1 MSESSMELEA
11 QLIERIVEKRK
22 KLLEDADNEVEKI
35 VKSAKETVN
44 NINSD
49 SETEI
54 LSLIGSDL
62 NAARDRIIGNAQ
74 LEGRKNLLLA
84 RQALLTGVFDEVLE
98 RLRGIAGRDDANFDK
113 GEVLIA
119 FIKEAAA
126 AVGGEEFIISGNE
139 ADLKYLGKNL
149 GNVRRAL
156 KQSIGESKVS
166 LDSEPLDI
174 GGGVVVRNSDG
185 TKTYHNTFEGRLAGV
200 RARIESEIAESLG
213 VL

>member
-11 QLIERIVEKRK
+11 QLIERIIEQRK
-22 KLLEDADNEVEKI
+22 QLLKDADNEVEKI
-35 VKSAKETVN
+35 VGSAMEEVAR
-44 NINSD
+44 INAN
-49 SETEI
+49 SEAEI

-62 NAARDRIIGNAQ
+62 NAAKDRIIGNAQ

-84 RQALLTGVFDEVLE
+84 RQAILTGVYDEVME
-98 RLRGIAGRDDANFDK
+98 RLRGIARRDDTDFDK
-113 GEVLIA
+113 GGILIA
-119 FIKEAAA
+119 LIKEAAEE
-126 AVGGEEFIISGNE
+126 VGGEEFIVSGNE
-139 ADLKYLGKNL
+139 ADLDYLGKNL
-149 GNVRRAL
+149 GNVSMAL

-185 TKTYHNTFEGRLAGV
+185 TKTYHNTFEGRLASV
-200 RARIESEIAESLG
+200 RARTESEVAESLG

>member
-1 MSESSMELEA
+1 MSESSMDLEA
-11 QLIERIVEKRK
+11 QLIERAVEQRN
-22 KLLEDADNEVEKI
+22 KLIGDADNEAEKI
-35 VKSAKETVN
+35 AESAVEEVVRIHVN
-44 NINSD
+44 
-49 SETEI
+49 SEAEI

-74 LEGRKNLLLA
+74 LEGRKILLLA

-98 RLRGIAGRDDANFDK
+98 RLRGISRRDDANFDK

-119 FIKEAAA
+119 LIKEAAA
-126 AVGGEEFIISGNE
+126 AVGGEEFIVSGNE

-149 GNVRRAL
+149 GNVRKAL

-185 TKTYHNTFEGRLAGV
+185 TKTYYNTFEGRLASVKV
-200 RARIESEIAESLG
+200 RFESEVAEKLG

>member
-49 SETEI
+49 SDTEI

-84 RQALLTGVFDEVLE
+84 RQALLTRVFDEVLE

-119 FIKEAAA
+119 LIKEAAP

>member
-11 QLIERIVEKRK
+11 QLIERVVEQRK
-22 KLLEDADNEVEKI
+22 QLIKDADNEIEKI
-35 VKSAKETVN
+35 VESAMEEVARIN
-44 NINSD
+44 ANSD
-49 SETEI
+49 AEI

-62 NAARDRIIGNAQ
+62 NAARDRIVGNAQ

-84 RQALLTGVFDEVLE
+84 RQAILTGVFDEVLE
-98 RLRGIAGRDDANFDK
+98 RLRGISKRDDADFDK
-113 GEVLIA
+113 GETLIA
-119 FIKEAAA
+119 LIKEGAAS
-126 AVGGEEFIISGNE
+126 VGGEEFIVSGNE
-139 ADLKYLGKNL
+139 ADLKYLKKNL
-149 GNVRRAL
+149 GNVNKAL
-156 KQSIGESKVS
+156 KQSIGKSKAS

-200 RARIESEIAESLG
+200 KARIESEIAESLG

>member
-11 QLIERIVEKRK
+11 QLIERIVEQRK
-22 KLLEDADNEVEKI
+22 QFLKDADNEVEKI
-35 VKSAKETVN
+35 VGSAMAEVAR
-44 NINSD
+44 INAN
-49 SETEI
+49 SEAEI

-62 NAARDRIIGNAQ
+62 NAAKDRIIGNAQ

-84 RQALLTGVFDEVLE
+84 RQAILTGVYDEVME
-98 RLRGIAGRDDANFDK
+98 RLTGIARRDDTDFDK
-113 GEVLIA
+113 GGILIA
-119 FIKEAAA
+119 LIKEAAEE
-126 AVGGEEFIISGNE
+126 VGGEEFIVSGNE
-139 ADLKYLGKNL
+139 ADLDYLGKNL
-149 GNVRRAL
+149 GNVSMAL

-166 LDSEPLDI
+166 LDSEPLFI

-185 TKTYHNTFEGRLAGV
+185 TKTYYNTFEGRLASV

>member
-1 MSESSMELEA
+1 
-11 QLIERIVEKRK
+11 VTK
-22 KLLEDADNEVEKI
+22 
-35 VKSAKETVN
+35 
-44 NINSD
+44 INSD

-84 RQALLTGVFDEVLE
+84 RQDLLTRVFDEVLE
-98 RLRGIAGRDDANFDK
+98 RLRGIEGRDDAKFDK

-119 FIKEAAA
+119 LIKEAAA

-139 ADLKYLGKNL
+139 ADLKYLKKNL
-149 GNVRRAL
+149 GNVRKAL
-156 KQSIGESKVS
+156 KQSVGESKVS
-166 LDSEPLDI
+166 LDSEPFDT
-174 GGGVVVRNSDG
+174 GGGVVVKNSDG
-185 TKTYHNTFEGRLAGV
+185 TKTYYNTFEGRLATV
-200 RARIESEIAESLG
+200 KAKLESEIAEKLG